1 MTPILIDGSIL
12 EGGGQILR
20 NSISLSALL
29 SKSVSI
35 HKIRNGRKPPGLK
48 NQHRTG
54 LELAAN
60 IASAELRGA
69 TSGSTEIDFVPGTPR
84 LPGHFTADSVTAG
97 ATTLMLQIAL
107 PILLFSH
114 QPAPSSLI
122 LKGGTNASHAPQ
134 IDYTQH
140 VFLPFVRKHFGIDA
154 ALEIKRRGYYPKGG
168 GEVHVQV
175 SPVADK
181 IRAFTLVERGGVK
194 AIRGI
199 AHLAGL
205 PGHIGKGM
213 VEGAKRSLAGNSD
226 LHDVPVEIESKRERN
241 DNTVGAGSGIVLW
254 AELEG
259 GGIIGGDALGRKGLD
274 AQAVGRLAAESLI
287 RGLSAGGCVD
297 EWLQDQIII
306 FMALAE
312 GTSEIK
318 CAKGELELH
327 TKTAIWVA
335 QRLTDVKFEVEL
347 DSSGCTLIRC
357 QGIGHSLQGINR

>member
-1 MTPILIDGSIL
+1 MTAIVIDGSVL

-20 NSISLSALL
+20 NAISLSSLL
-29 SKSVSI
+29 SKPVSI
-35 HKIRNGRKPPGLK
+35 QRIRNGRKPPGLK

-54 LELAAN
+54 LELAAK
-60 IASAELRGA
+60 IVSAELRGA
-69 TSGSTEIDFVPGTPR
+69 TSGSTEIDFVPGTLG

-107 PILLFSH
+107 PMLLFS
-114 QPAPSSLI
+114 QQSAPSSLI

-140 VFLPFVRKHFGIDA
+140 VFLPFVRRHFGIDA
-154 ALEIKRRGYYPKGG
+154 TLEVKRRGYYPKGG

-175 SPVADK
+175 SPMVDK
-181 IRAFTLVERGGVK
+181 IRAFKLVERGSIK
-194 AIRGI
+194 TIKGI

-213 VEGAKRSLAGNSD
+213 VEGAKGYFAGNTALD
-226 LHDVPVEIESKRERN
+226 GVPVEIESRRERN

-254 AELEG
+254 AEIEG
-259 GGIIGGDALGRKGLD
+259 GGVVGGDALGRKGLD
-274 AQAVGRLAAESLI
+274 AQGVGRLAAESLTH
-287 RGLSAGGCVD
+287 GLSAGGCID

-312 GTSEIK
+312 GTSEVK
-318 CAKGELELH
+318 CGKGELELH
-327 TKTAIWVA
+327 TRTAIWVA
-335 QRLTDVKFEVEL
+335 QQLTDAKFEVEIDL
-347 DSSGCTLIRC
+347 SGCTVIRC
-357 QGIGHSLQGINR
+357 QGIGFSLQGNK

>member
-20 NSISLSALL
+20 NSISLSSLL

-60 IASAELRGA
+60 IVSAELRGA
-69 TSGSTEIDFVPGTPR
+69 TSGSTEIDFVPGIPR
-84 LPGHFTADSVTAG
+84 LPGHFAADSVTAG
-97 ATTLMLQIAL
+97 ATTLMLQIAF

-114 QPAPSSLI
+114 QSTPSSLI

-154 ALEIKRRGYYPKGG
+154 TLEIKRRGYYPKGG
-168 GEVHVQV
+168 GEN
-175 SPVADK
+175 A
-181 IRAFTLVERGGVK
+181 AGVK
-194 AIRGI
+194 AIKGI
-199 AHLAGL
+199 AHLGGL
-205 PGHIGKGM
+205 PSHIGKGM
-213 VEGAKRSLAGNSD
+213 VEGAKGYLADNPD
-226 LHDVPVEIESKRERN
+226 LNGVPVEIENKRERN
-241 DNTVGAGSGIVLW
+241 DNTVGAGSGILLW

-259 GGIIGGDALGRKGLD
+259 GGIIGGDALGKKGLD

-312 GTSEIK
+312 ETSEIK
-318 CAKGELELH
+318 CGKGELELH

-335 QRLTDVKFEVEL
+335 QQLTDAKFEVEL
-347 DSSGCTLIRC
+347 DSSGCTVIRC
-357 QGIGHSLQGINR
+357 RGIGYSLQGNK

>member
-1 MTPILIDGSIL
+1 MTSILIDGSVL

-20 NSISLSALL
+20 NSISLSSLL
-29 SKSVSI
+29 SKPVSI

-69 TSGSTEIDFVPGTPR
+69 TSGSTEIDFVPGTLR
-84 LPGHFTADSVTAG
+84 LPGHFAADSVTAG
-97 ATTLMLQIAL
+97 ATTLLLQIAL
-107 PILLFSH
+107 PILLFS
-114 QPAPSSLI
+114 QQSAPSSLT

-140 VFLPFVRKHFGIDA
+140 VFLPFIRRHFDIDA
-154 ALEIKRRGYYPKGG
+154 TLEIKRRGYYPKGG

-181 IRAFTLVERGGVK
+181 IRSFTLVERGSVK
-194 AIRGI
+194 AIKGI

-205 PGHIGKGM
+205 PNHIGKGM
-213 VEGAKRSLAGNSD
+213 VEGAKDYLTGSPGLGG
-226 LHDVPVEIESKRERN
+226 VPVEIESKRERN

-259 GGIIGGDALGRKGLD
+259 GGIIGGDALGRKGLV

-287 RGLSAGGCVD
+287 RGLCAGGCVD

-312 GTSEIK
+312 GTSQIN
-318 CAKGELELH
+318 CGKGELELH
-327 TKTAIWVA
+327 TETAIWVA
-335 QRLTDVKFEVEL
+335 QQFTDAKFDVEADL
-347 DSSGCTLIRC
+347 SGCTVIRC
-357 QGIGHSLQGINR
+357 RGIGYSLQENK